1 MVTREQEIWLARRAS
16 AGTASAPREVL
27 ELTSPIMLRV
37 IRRVLGP
44 HSLEAEDVLQ
54 ESCFGLLGAL
64 GSYRGECSLNHY
76 AGRIAARHAVRTRRK
91 RQRED
96 EKVVA
101 LRDWQPGHQP
111 PADDRADAR
120 ALLSEVL
127 GKIPEEQAEA
137 LVLRLVLGHTLPEI
151 ADATEVTVNTVRSRI
166 RLARERLSTMLTRR
180 GMSA

>member
-1 MVTREQEIWLARRAS
+1 MTREQEIWLARRAS
-16 AGTASAPREVL
+16 AGTASGPREVL

-44 HSLEAEDVLQ
+44 NASEAEDVLQ

-64 GSYRGECSLNHY
+64 ASYRGECSLNHY
-76 AGRIAARHAVRTRRK
+76 AGRIAARHAVRARRK

-111 PADDRADAR
+111 ALDDRVDAR
-120 ALLSEVL
+120 TLLSELL
-127 GKIPEEQAEA
+127 GKLPEEQAES

-151 ADATEVTVNTVRSRI
+151 ADTTGVPLNTVRSRI

-180 GMSA
+180 GMTA